1 MDIVK
6 KNNIVNNAFIIT
18 QIIQKI
24 VDHVSLINDFQL
36 RTEIE
41 LTNYICNLVE
51 NEINKQKT
59 NKIDKKELVLMIF
72 IKLYNLNDDEKTLVS
87 KQIDFLFNNKLIKK
101 IPVIEKVFK
110 NFGLWI
116 VKRLS

>member
-59 NKIDKKELVLMIF
+59 NKINKKELVISVFM
-72 IKLYNLNDDEKTLVS
+72 KLYNLNDEEKTVIS
-87 KQIDFLFNNKLIKK
+87 NQIDFLFNNKLIKK
-101 IPVIEKVFK
+101 IPVIEKAFK
-110 NFGLWI
+110 NFGIWFL
-116 VKRLS
+116 KKLS